1 MSNIAF
7 VSLGC
12 DKNLVDSE
20 VMLGVLNEAGFN
32 IVPDES
38 SADIVVVNTCC
49 FIKDALEESIETIL
63 EMAEYKKSGSLKG
76 IIVAGCLGQRYNKEI
91 FDEMPEVDA
100 VVGTTAVDKIAEAAE
115 KVLLGYKQLKFIND
129 IDKPMDDERGEK
141 RLVSS
146 SGYFGYLKIAEGC
159 NNFCTY
165 CIIPK
170 MRGKYRSRK
179 MESLINEAELLAKR
193 GVKELIIVAQ
203 DTACYG
209 IDIYG
214 ESKLHVLL
222 EKLCSIE
229 GIQWIRLLYCYP
241 ENITDETIETMKNQ
255 SKICNYIDMPLQHV
269 SDTVL
274 KRMGRKSTKALIH
287 DKIKKLRK
295 AMPSIAIRTTF
306 IVGFP
311 NETEEEFN
319 ELLEFV
325 KAERLERL
333 GVFTYSQEEGTP
345 AALMEGQ
352 IEEEIKQHRKD
363 IIMETQKAISAE
375 NCLKSVGKTLK
386 VIIEGKL
393 PEDNVYCGR
402 TYKDAPEIDGLVF
415 VSSQSELISGE
426 FVQVNINK
434 ALDYDL
440 MGEVVFKNE
449 STE

>member
-203 DTACYG
+203 DIACYG

-222 EKLCSIE
+222 ERLCNIDD
-229 GIQWIRLLYCYP
+229 IQWIRLLYCYP

-295 AMPSIAIRTTF
+295 AMPDIAIRTTF

-311 NETEEEFN
+311 NETEGEFN

-352 IEEEIKQHRKD
+352 IDEEIKQKRKD

-440 MGEVVFKNE
+440 MGEVVFENE